1 MSAKLDL
8 SKENREER
16 GEKERERERERIG
29 KRREKERINLGRK
42 FDSFSRLGQGGSLI
56 FVRDYSFIVIE

>member
-8 SKENREER
+8 SKENRGER

>member
-8 SKENREER
+8 SKENRGER

-29 KRREKERINLGRK
+29 KRREKERE
-42 FDSFSRLGQGGSLI
+42 LI
-56 FVRDYSFIVIE
+56 LEESSTVSPAWDKEDP